1 MIVARSRAAASVVA
15 LAAAFA
21 LLASACRTAAP
32 RPGSPAPA
40 APASRVVLFSL
51 DGAAALE
58 LDRLLAAGKLSGGFA
73 RFAKEGRVSHLRPV
87 NPTLTSPNHISLAT
101 GFVPTV
107 TGVVS
112 NWFRVLGQPVTRATS
127 GFQAPIGAET
137 LWEAAH
143 RQGKTV
149 GVAGWPGCDGRGP
162 RRTADWGMIWADD
175 RGPLARTRIVD
186 LGRPS
191 WQPAGGA
198 LPAEVVSFS
207 PVLRAHLAVAARR
220 GGTLAIAD
228 LLAVDRSDDGRTDYD
243 AVWVEG
249 VAAPGVAT
257 PGEATPAALLEP
269 GHWATAWLA
278 PIAGRPTGAALKL
291 LGVPGDLADVR
302 VLVGAPY
309 EIDAYGPGYS
319 QALAAQGE
327 AWPEAPD
334 DLLLSRGA
342 AGRDDLETWVEE
354 AQKSARFFVDA
365 LLVGVHTQPWD
376 LAMGYM
382 PVIDEAGHALLLTD
396 PRQPGYSPERA
407 ARFAAARE
415 EVWQAVDRE
424 LGRLLDGL
432 DLQRTTVI
440 VVSDHGMAPVHSSVD
455 ANAILLAAG
464 LLAVDRERGALV
476 PESVEAYA
484 HSAGET
490 AHVYLNLAG
499 REPGGVVSPERAEQV
514 LARARAALAGFKVD
528 GERVFAT
535 ILSHAE
541 AEAWGLG
548 GPNAGDLVAVAA
560 PGFRLRSDRVPGQA
574 VRPAEVYGQHGF
586 PNTMP
591 EMQAIYL
598 EIGPGVGAERGPDL
612 ANPDVARR
620 VAARLGIQPPQ
631 RRPVAPA
638 S

>member
-1 MIVARSRAAASVVA
+1 MIAPRSRTAASVVA

-32 RPGSPAPA
+32 RSVPPTPA

-51 DGAAALE
+51 DGAAAME

-87 NPTLTSPNHISLAT
+87 NPTLTAPNHISLAT
-101 GFVPTV
+101 GFVPGE

-112 NWFRVLGQPVTRATS
+112 NRFRLLGHAVTDAAD
-127 GFQAPIGAET
+127 GFKAPIATET
-137 LWEAAH
+137 LWEAAR
-143 RQGKTV
+143 RQGKVV
-149 GVAGWPGCDGRGP
+149 GVAGWPGCDGQGP
-162 RRTADWGMIWADD
+162 RRTADWGMIWAGD
-175 RGPLARTRIVD
+175 RGPLARTSVVD
-186 LGRPS
+186 LGRAS
-191 WQPAGGA
+191 WQPAEGA
-198 LPAEVVSFS
+198 LPAGVVSYS

-220 GGTLAIAD
+220 GGETIAVAD

-243 AVWVEG
+243 AVWVQG
-249 VAAPGVAT
+249 VGAP
-257 PGEATPAALLEP
+257 PALLEP
-269 GHWATAWLA
+269 QHWATAWLA

-291 LGVPGDLADVR
+291 LAAPPDLAGVR
-302 VLVGAPY
+302 VLVGAPF
-309 EIDAYGPGYS
+309 EIDAYGPAYAEG
-319 QALAAQGE
+319 LAALREPWPEEPDGTLLARGE
-327 AWPEAPD
+327 AGKEGI
-334 DLLLSRGA
+334 DLA
-342 AGRDDLETWVEE
+342 TWVEQ
-354 AQKSARFFVDA
+354 AAKSAHFFVDA
-365 LLVGVHTQPWD
+365 LLVGVHTQPWN
-376 LAMGYM
+376 LALGYM
-382 PVIDEAGHALLLTD
+382 PVIDEAGHELLLTD

-415 EVWQAVDRE
+415 QVWQAVDRE

-432 DLQRTTVI
+432 DLAHTTVI
-440 VVSDHGMAPVHSSVD
+440 VVSDHGMAPVRASVD
-455 ANAILLAAG
+455 PNGILRQAG
-464 LLAVDRERGALV
+464 LLSVDPATRALV
-476 PESVEAYA
+476 PERLEVYA
-484 HSAGET
+484 QSTGET
-490 AHVYLNLAG
+490 ANIYLNLAG
-499 REPGGVVSPERAEQV
+499 RDPGGIVDAGRSAE
-514 LARARAALAGFKVD
+514 LLERARAVLAGFAVD
-528 GERVFAT
+528 GQPVFAE

-541 AEAWGLG
+541 AAGWGFG

-560 PGFRLRSDRVPGQA
+560 PGFRLRTDRVPGEI
-574 VRPAEVYGQHGF
+574 VRPTEVYGQHGY

-598 EIGPGVGAERGPDL
+598 EIGSGVVARRGPDL